1 MSDLEVMAAIGT
13 DLDFGFHDERPAMAK
28 SKKSFMQKL
37 TERHEALKLSMRSPK
52 LEELDQDEQR
62 PPPSRSSSSSSA
74 SKDFF
79 KISPTAWHTKSI
91 SSRTDFAMRYDDIA
105 SDTAPSPILITTP
118 SSPAS
123 PVSPDFRTQ
132 EHSQLLRRE
141 RQCRRESSVMEMNAT
156 HRLYSSHSTTSFGSA
171 CSSPRT
177 STRFIPPK
185 PRSRSLPS
193 EMSDEQ
199 MDAWLDRPEDADAH
213 RARKH
218 SASSALSDARPTM
231 AQRYAQRRKQALIA
245 MENAGPTSSSS
256 WRRDNPFAYDRS
268 ADVSPV
274 SVNVCTDAPAESR
287 PPTQVMP
294 KERPSLTLA
303 ALPVEVVL
311 EIARH
316 LDTQSVARW
325 RQTCT
330 KIRDSVPAPLMPL
343 AEQKT

>member
-1 MSDLEVMAAIGT
+1 MSDMEIMAAIGT
-13 DLDFGFHDERPAMAK
+13 DLDFEFHDERPAMAK
-28 SKKSFMQKL
+28 SKKSFIQKL
-37 TERHEALKLSMRSPK
+37 SERHEALKLSMRSPK
-52 LEELDQDEQR
+52 LEELDHDEQR
-62 PPPSRSSSSSSA
+62 APSRSSSSSSA

-79 KISPTAWHTKSI
+79 KISPTAWHNKSI
-91 SSRTDFAMRYDDIA
+91 SSRADFAMRYDDIA
-105 SDTAPSPILITTP
+105 SDTAPSPILITSP
-118 SSPAS
+118 ASPAS
-123 PVSPDFRTQ
+123 PVSPDFRMQ
-132 EHSQLLRRE
+132 EHAQLLRRE

-218 SASSALSDARPTM
+218 SASSALSDNRPTM
-231 AQRYAQRRKQALIA
+231 AQRYAERRKQALIA
-245 MENAGPTSSSS
+245 MENAGPKSSSP

-274 SVNVCTDAPAESR
+274 SVCTDAPVVESR

-294 KERPSLTLA
+294 KERQSLTFD

-316 LDTQSVARW
+316 LDMQSVARW

-330 KIRDSVPAPLMPL
+330 KLRDGVPAPLMPL
-343 AEQKT
+343 SEKKT